1 MSNQPDYTS
10 SIRQAQESWSG
21 AAQSLAENLQK
32 AFTPPSAT
40 AFPTVDPNQAIDQI
54 FDFWEK
60 TLQAQRDF
68 AKQLAG
74 VSVSVS
80 ERVREQAE
88 NAGQSVRDQA
98 ESTTQVIRDQAESS
112 KRAARDQAESSK
124 RAAREQAASQQRA
137 EHEQAAERYQDM
149 TKAQLQE
156 ELASRDLPKTGNVD
170 ELRER
175 LIAEDQK

>member
-1 MSNQPDYTS
+1 MSNQPYYPS

-21 AAQSLAENLQK
+21 AAQSLTENLQK

-74 VSVSVS
+74 VSVAVS

-88 NAGQSVRDQA
+88 NAGQSVRDTA
-98 ESTTQVIRDQAESS
+98 ESTTRVVRDQAEST
-112 KRAARDQAESSK
+112 K
-124 RAAREQAASQQRA
+124 RAAREQAAAQQQA

-149 TKAQLQE
+149 TKAELQD

-175 LIAEDQK
+175 LIADDQK